1 MKPFLEF
8 LLNNIKIDTKVN
20 KHKWKNEHNFLKITK
35 FPFYESHILIF

>member
-20 KHKWKNEHNFLKITK
+20 KHKWKNEHNFLKI
-35 FPFYESHILIF
+35 LIFSLWNILDQI